1 MVKYVEDHLKE
12 KTGSDDLTVNIVPLF
27 GDGSDRKIYRV
38 TYDGGSLVLVTNS
51 TAVKLDAVCENDSF
65 YYICNHLRGA
75 GILTPEIYSYSK
87 ENGWFLLE
95 DLGDETLFIRVGKT
109 SDMDEVE
116 ELYRRS
122 LDVLL
127 RMQTEG
133 IKGFDPNM
141 CYSTKLYDK
150 ELILEYES
158 GYFFREFINCYLK
171 LDLKYDELYGE
182 FSYLA
187 DEALTN
193 CGEFFLHRDY
203 QARNIMFKDDK
214 LRIIDFQGGR
224 VGPLQYDL
232 AALVIDAFVN
242 LPFDMKDRLFDY
254 YIANLSKLMEVDRDD
269 FLKRLYYTAAH
280 RTMQALGAY
289 AFLTLK
295 KGKTHFEEH
304 MGKGVN
310 NLKVFLERAGTH
322 EKCPKLNKIVDDVY
336 EKFHGGKV
344 SRGKGFTGITNKP
357 Q

>member
-1 MVKYVEDHLKE
+1 MTEYIEDYLFKRTLGHNFTFE
-12 KTGSDDLTVNIVPLF
+12 ISPLF

-38 TYDGGSLVLVTNS
+38 NFNDESVVFITNV
-51 TAVKLDAVCENDSF
+51 TAVKLGQICENDSF
-65 YYICNHLRGA
+65 DYICRHLRAA
-75 GILTPEIYSYSK
+75 GVLTPEIFSYSK
-87 ENGWFLLE
+87 EKGLFILE
-95 DLGDETLFIRVGKT
+95 DLGDETLFIRVK
-109 SDMDEVE
+109 SLDNMDEVE

-127 RMQTEG
+127 TMQTEG

-141 CYSTKLYDK
+141 CYSTKYYDK
-150 ELILEYES
+150 ETILKFES
-158 GYFFREFINCYLK
+158 GYFFREFLNSYLNLN
-171 LDLKYDELYGE
+171 LDYDDFLSE

-187 DEALTN
+187 DEALKNT
-193 CGEFFLHRDY
+193 GHFFLHRDY
-203 QARNIMFKDDK
+203 QARNIMLKDGD

-254 YIANLSKLMEVDRDD
+254 YIGNLKNIMEVDEDD
-269 FLKRLYYTAAH
+269 FKKRLSYTALH

-289 AFLTLK
+289 AFLTQK

-310 NLKVFLERAGTH
+310 NLKVFLGRSGATD
-322 EKCPKLNKIVDDVY
+322 KCPKLTKTIQEVY
-336 EKFHGGKV
+336 EKFHG
-344 SRGKGFTGITNKP
+344 ID
-357 Q
+357 